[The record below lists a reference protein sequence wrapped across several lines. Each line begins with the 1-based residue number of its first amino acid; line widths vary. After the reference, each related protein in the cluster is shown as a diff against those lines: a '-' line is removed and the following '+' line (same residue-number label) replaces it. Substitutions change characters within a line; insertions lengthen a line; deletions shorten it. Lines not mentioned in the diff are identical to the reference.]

1 MKREDIKKFFPDA
14 TEEQL
19 KGLLDINTADIG
31 KAKGELEA
39 VKADLEKANGTLKE
53 YETTIAD
60 MKKSAEGNEDFKK
73 KFEELEQRIADEK
86 AEAEKKAK
94 EEAEEAEYSN
104 RFKTVVG
111 EQKWRDALTEKAVYA
126 EFKTALQD
134 ETNKGKGDKDILAAL
149 TQDKEYFAKD
159 PARVPAFSR
168 GTGFAGGEVDDAAER
183 QWAYPPRRTKEN
195 RKENETWRTALHFSK
210 NTLTCWT
217 RSIRMRPLPL
227 RWTAI

>member
-1 MKREDIKKFFPDA
+1 MKREDIKKIFPDA

-31 KAKGELEA
+31 KAKGEFEA
-39 VKADLEKANGTLKE
+39 VKTELEKANGTLKE

-86 AEAEKKAK
+86 AAAERKAK

-168 GTGFAGGEVDDAAER
+168 GTGFAGGEVDDAAVR
-183 QWAYPPRRTKEN
+183 AAMGLSPK
-195 RKENETWRTALHFSK
+195 KD
-210 NTLTCWT
+210 
-217 RSIRMRPLPL
+217 
-227 RWTAI
+227 

>member
-1 MKREDIKKFFPDA
+1 MKREDIKKIFPDA

-31 KAKGELEA
+31 RAKGELET
-39 VKADLEKANGTLKE
+39 VRADLEKANGTLKE

-73 KFEELEQRIADEK
+73 KFEDLEQRIADEK

-134 ETNKGKGDKDILAAL
+134 EANKGKGDKDILAAL

-168 GTGFAGGEVDDAAER
+168 GTGFAGGEVDDAAVR
-183 QWAYPPRRTKEN
+183 AAMGLSPK
-195 RKENETWRTALHFSK
+195 KD
-210 NTLTCWT
+210 
-217 RSIRMRPLPL
+217 
-227 RWTAI
+227 

>member
-31 KAKGELEA
+31 KAKGELET
-39 VKADLEKANGTLKE
+39 VRADLEKANGTLKE

-73 KFEELEQRIADEK
+73 KFEDLEQRIADEK

-111 EQKWRDALTEKAVYA
+111 EQKWRDELTEKAVYA

-134 ETNKGKGDKDILAAL
+134 EANKGKGDKDILAAL

-168 GTGFAGGEVDDAAER
+168 GTGFAGGEVDDAAVR
-183 QWAYPPRRTKEN
+183 AAMGLSPK
-195 RKENETWRTALHFSK
+195 KD
-210 NTLTCWT
+210 
-217 RSIRMRPLPL
+217 
-227 RWTAI
+227 

>member
-31 KAKGELEA
+31 KAKGELET
-39 VKADLEKANGTLKE
+39 VKANLEKANGTLKE

-73 KFEELEQRIADEK
+73 KFEDLEQRIADEK

-111 EQKWRDALTEKAVYA
+111 EQKWRDELTEKAVYA

-134 ETNKGKGDKDILAAL
+134 EANKGKGDKDILETL
-149 TQDKEYFAKD
+149 TKD
-159 PARVPAFSR
+159 RNYWENPNQPANMAGM
-168 GTGFAGGEVDDAAER
+168 GTNVNTNSANPFNFHFAGVRAKE
-183 QWAYPPRRTKEN
+183 TK
-195 RKENETWRTALHFSK
+195 
-210 NTLTCWT
+210 
-217 RSIRMRPLPL
+217 
-227 RWTAI
+227 

>member
-1 MKREDIKKFFPDA
+1 MKREDIKKIFPDA

-31 KAKGELEA
+31 KAKGELET
-39 VKADLEKANGTLKE
+39 VRADLEKANGTLKE
-53 YETTIAD
+53 YEATIAD

-73 KFEELEQRIADEK
+73 KFEDLEQRIADEK

-134 ETNKGKGDKDILAAL
+134 EANKGKGDKDILAAL

-168 GTGFAGGEVDDAAER
+168 GTGFAGGEVDDAAVR
-183 QWAYPPRRTKEN
+183 AAMGLSPK
-195 RKENETWRTALHFSK
+195 KD
-210 NTLTCWT
+210 
-217 RSIRMRPLPL
+217 
-227 RWTAI
+227 

>member
-1 MKREDIKKFFPDA
+1 MKREDIKKIFPDA

-60 MKKSAEGNEDFKK
+60 LKKSAEGNEDFKK

-111 EQKWRDALTEKAVYA
+111 EQKWRDELTEKAVYA

-134 ETNKGKGDKDILAAL
+134 EANKGKGDKDILAAL

-168 GTGFAGGEVDDAAER
+168 GTGFAGGEVDDAAVR
-183 QWAYPPRRTKEN
+183 AAMGLSPK
-195 RKENETWRTALHFSK
+195 KD
-210 NTLTCWT
+210 
-217 RSIRMRPLPL
+217 
-227 RWTAI
+227 

>member
-31 KAKGELEA
+31 KAKGELET
-39 VKADLEKANGTLKE
+39 VKANLEKANGTLKE

-60 MKKSAEGNEDFKK
+60 LKKSAEGNEDFKK

-134 ETNKGKGDKDILAAL
+134 EANKGKGDKDILAAL

-159 PARVPAFSR
+159 PAKIPAFSR
-168 GTGFAGGEVDDAAER
+168 GTGFAGGEVDDAAVR
-183 QWAYPPRRTKEN
+183 AAMGLSPK
-195 RKENETWRTALHFSK
+195 KD
-210 NTLTCWT
+210 
-217 RSIRMRPLPL
+217 
-227 RWTAI
+227 

>member
-1 MKREDIKKFFPDA
+1 MKREDIKKIFPDA

-31 KAKGELEA
+31 KAKGELET

-60 MKKSAEGNEDFKK
+60 LKKSAECNEDFKK
-73 KFEELEQRIADEK
+73 KFEDLEQRIADEK

-111 EQKWRDALTEKAVYA
+111 EQKWRDELTEKAVYA

-134 ETNKGKGDKDILAAL
+134 EANKGKGDKDILAAL

-168 GTGFAGGEVDDAAER
+168 GTGFAGGGVDDAAVR
-183 QWAYPPRRTKEN
+183 AAMGLSPK
-195 RKENETWRTALHFSK
+195 KD
-210 NTLTCWT
+210 
-217 RSIRMRPLPL
+217 
-227 RWTAI
+227 

>member
-31 KAKGELEA
+31 RAKGELET

-60 MKKSAEGNEDFKK
+60 LKKSAEGNEDFKK
-73 KFEELEQRIADEK
+73 KFEDLEQRIADEK
-86 AEAEKKAK
+86 AEEEKKAK
-94 EEAEEAEYSN
+94 AEAEEAEYSN

-111 EQKWRDALTEKAVYA
+111 EQKWRDELTEKAVYA

-134 ETNKGKGDKDILAAL
+134 EANKGKGDKDILAAL
-149 TQDKEYFAKD
+149 TQDRNYWENPNQ
-159 PARVPAFSR
+159 PANMAGM
-168 GTGFAGGEVDDAAER
+168 GTNVNTNSANPFNFHFAGVRAKE
-183 QWAYPPRRTKEN
+183 TK
-195 RKENETWRTALHFSK
+195 
-210 NTLTCWT
+210 
-217 RSIRMRPLPL
+217 
-227 RWTAI
+227 

>member
-1 MKREDIKKFFPDA
+1 MKREDIKKIFPDA

-39 VKADLEKANGTLKE
+39 VKVDLEKANGTLRE

-94 EEAEEAEYSN
+94 EEAEEAEYAN

-134 ETNKGKGDKDILAAL
+134 EANKGKGDKDILAAL

-159 PARVPAFSR
+159 PARVPAFSK
-168 GTGFAGGEVDDAAER
+168 GTGFAGGGVDDAAVR
-183 QWAYPPRRTKEN
+183 AAMGLSPK
-195 RKENETWRTALHFSK
+195 KD
-210 NTLTCWT
+210 
-217 RSIRMRPLPL
+217 
-227 RWTAI
+227 

>member
-1 MKREDIKKFFPDA
+1 MKREDIKKIFPDA

-39 VKADLEKANGTLKE
+39 VKADLEKANGTLRE

-60 MKKSAEGNEDFKK
+60 LKKSAEGNEDFKK

-94 EEAEEAEYSN
+94 AEAEEAEYSN

-168 GTGFAGGEVDDAAER
+168 GTGFAGGEVDDAAVR
-183 QWAYPPRRTKEN
+183 AAMGLSLK
-195 RKENETWRTALHFSK
+195 KD
-210 NTLTCWT
+210 
-217 RSIRMRPLPL
+217 
-227 RWTAI
+227 

>member
-31 KAKGELEA
+31 KAKGELET
-39 VKADLEKANGTLKE
+39 VKADLEKANGTLNE

-60 MKKSAEGNEDFKK
+60 LKKSAEGNEDFKK
-73 KFEELEQRIADEK
+73 KFENLEQRIADEK

-134 ETNKGKGDKDILAAL
+134 EANKGKGDKDILAAL

-168 GTGFAGGEVDDAAER
+168 GTGFAGGEVDDAAVR
-183 QWAYPPRRTKEN
+183 AAMGLSPK
-195 RKENETWRTALHFSK
+195 KD
-210 NTLTCWT
+210 
-217 RSIRMRPLPL
+217 
-227 RWTAI
+227 

>member
-31 KAKGELEA
+31 KAKGELETVRA
-39 VKADLEKANGTLKE
+39 ELEKANSTLKE

-60 MKKSAEGNEDFKK
+60 LKKSAEGNEDFKK
-73 KFEELEQRIADEK
+73 KFEDLEQRIADEK

-94 EEAEEAEYSN
+94 AEAEEAEYSN

-111 EQKWRDALTEKAVYA
+111 GQKWRDELTEKAVYA

-134 ETNKGKGDKDILAAL
+134 EANKGKGDKDILAAL
-149 TQDKEYFAKD
+149 TQDKEYFVKD
-159 PARVPAFSR
+159 PARVPAFSK
-168 GTGFAGGEVDDAAER
+168 GTGFAGGGACGEKGNGYQQSFSCDGKN
-183 QWAYPPRRTKEN
+183 RR
-195 RKENETWRTALHFSK
+195 LHGAGYWCG
-210 NTLTCWT
+210 LV
-217 RSIRMRPLPL
+217 
-227 RWTAI
+227 

>member
-14 TEEQL
+14 TEAQL

-31 KAKGELEA
+31 KAKGEFEA
-39 VKADLEKANGTLKE
+39 VKTELEKANGTLKE

-73 KFEELEQRIADEK
+73 KFEDLEQRIADEK
-86 AEAEKKAK
+86 SEAEKKAK

-111 EQKWRDALTEKAVYA
+111 EQKWRDELTEKAVYA

-134 ETNKGKGDKDILAAL
+134 EANKGKGDKDILETL
-149 TQDKEYFAKD
+149 TKD
-159 PARVPAFSR
+159 RNYWENPNQPANMAGM
-168 GTGFAGGEVDDAAER
+168 GTNVNTNSANPFNFHFAGVRAKE
-183 QWAYPPRRTKEN
+183 TK
-195 RKENETWRTALHFSK
+195 
-210 NTLTCWT
+210 
-217 RSIRMRPLPL
+217 
-227 RWTAI
+227 

>member
-31 KAKGELEA
+31 KAKGEFEA
-39 VKADLEKANGTLKE
+39 VKTDLEKANGTLKE

-60 MKKSAEGNEDFKK
+60 LKKSAEGNEDFKK
-73 KFEELEQRIADEK
+73 KFEDLEQRIADEK
-86 AEAEKKAK
+86 TEAEKKAK

-134 ETNKGKGDKDILAAL
+134 EANKGKGDKDILAAL

-159 PARVPAFSR
+159 PAKIPAFSR
-168 GTGFAGGEVDDAAER
+168 GTGFAGGEVDDAAVR
-183 QWAYPPRRTKEN
+183 AAMGLSPK
-195 RKENETWRTALHFSK
+195 KD
-210 NTLTCWT
+210 
-217 RSIRMRPLPL
+217 
-227 RWTAI
+227 

>member
-31 KAKGELEA
+31 KAKGEFEA
-39 VKADLEKANGTLKE
+39 VKTDLEKANGTLKE

-134 ETNKGKGDKDILAAL
+134 EANKGKGDKDVLAAL

-168 GTGFAGGEVDDAAER
+168 GTGFAGGEVDDAAVR
-183 QWAYPPRRTKEN
+183 AAMGLSPK
-195 RKENETWRTALHFSK
+195 KD
-210 NTLTCWT
+210 
-217 RSIRMRPLPL
+217 
-227 RWTAI
+227 

>member
-1 MKREDIKKFFPDA
+1 MKREDIKKIFPDA

-31 KAKGELEA
+31 KAKGELET
-39 VKADLEKANGTLKE
+39 VRADLEKANGTLKE

-60 MKKSAEGNEDFKK
+60 LKKSAEGNEDFKK
-73 KFEELEQRIADEK
+73 KFEDLEQRIADEK

-134 ETNKGKGDKDILAAL
+134 EANKGKGDKDILAAL

-159 PARVPAFSR
+159 PARVPVFSR
-168 GTGFAGGEVDDAAER
+168 GTGFAGGAADDAAVR
-183 QWAYPPRRTKEN
+183 AAMGLSPKKE
-195 RKENETWRTALHFSK
+195 
-210 NTLTCWT
+210 
-217 RSIRMRPLPL
+217 
-227 RWTAI
+227 

>member
-31 KAKGELEA
+31 RAKGELET
-39 VKADLEKANGTLKE
+39 VKEDLEKANGTLRE

-73 KFEELEQRIADEK
+73 KFEDLEQRIADEK
-86 AEAEKKAK
+86 AETEKKAK
-94 EEAEEAEYSN
+94 AEAEEAEYSN

-111 EQKWRDALTEKAVYA
+111 EQKWRDELTEKAVYA

-134 ETNKGKGDKDILAAL
+134 EVNKGKGDKDILETL
-149 TQDKEYFAKD
+149 TKD
-159 PARVPAFSR
+159 RNYWENPNQPADMAGM
-168 GTGFAGGEVDDAAER
+168 GTNVNTNSANPFNFHFAGVRAKE
-183 QWAYPPRRTKEN
+183 TK
-195 RKENETWRTALHFSK
+195 
-210 NTLTCWT
+210 
-217 RSIRMRPLPL
+217 
-227 RWTAI
+227 

>member
-1 MKREDIKKFFPDA
+1 MKREDIKKIFPDA

-39 VKADLEKANGTLKE
+39 VKVDLEKANGTLKE

-73 KFEELEQRIADEK
+73 KFEDLEQRIADEK
-86 AEAEKKAK
+86 AEAERKAK
-94 EEAEEAEYSN
+94 EEAEEAEYSS

-134 ETNKGKGDKDILAAL
+134 EANKGKGDKDILAAL

-168 GTGFAGGEVDDAAER
+168 GTGFAGGEVDDAAVR
-183 QWAYPPRRTKEN
+183 AAMGLSPK
-195 RKENETWRTALHFSK
+195 KD
-210 NTLTCWT
+210 
-217 RSIRMRPLPL
+217 
-227 RWTAI
+227 

>member
-31 KAKGELEA
+31 RAKGELET
-39 VKADLEKANGTLKE
+39 VRADLEKANGTLKE

-60 MKKSAEGNEDFKK
+60 LKKSAEGNEDFKK
-73 KFEELEQRIADEK
+73 KFEDLEQRIADEK

-134 ETNKGKGDKDILAAL
+134 EANKGKGDKDVLAAL

-168 GTGFAGGEVDDAAER
+168 GTGFAGGEVDDAAVR
-183 QWAYPPRRTKEN
+183 AAMGLSPK
-195 RKENETWRTALHFSK
+195 KD
-210 NTLTCWT
+210 
-217 RSIRMRPLPL
+217 
-227 RWTAI
+227 

>member
-1 MKREDIKKFFPDA
+1 MKREDIKKIFPDA

-31 KAKGELEA
+31 RAKGELET
-39 VKADLEKANGTLKE
+39 VKADLEKANGTLRE

-60 MKKSAEGNEDFKK
+60 LKKSAECNEDFKK
-73 KFEELEQRIADEK
+73 KFEELEQWIADEK
-86 AEAEKKAK
+86 AEA
-94 EEAEEAEYSN
+94 EAEEAEYSN

-134 ETNKGKGDKDILAAL
+134 EANKGKGDKDILAAL

-168 GTGFAGGEVDDAAER
+168 GTGFAGGEVDDAAVR
-183 QWAYPPRRTKEN
+183 AAMGLSPK
-195 RKENETWRTALHFSK
+195 KD
-210 NTLTCWT
+210 
-217 RSIRMRPLPL
+217 
-227 RWTAI
+227 

>member
-1 MKREDIKKFFPDA
+1 MKREDIKKLFPDA

-19 KGLLDINTADIG
+19 KGLLDINTTDIG

-39 VKADLEKANGTLKE
+39 VKVDLEKANGTLKE

-168 GTGFAGGEVDDAAER
+168 GTGFAGGEVDDAAVR
-183 QWAYPPRRTKEN
+183 AAMGLSPK
-195 RKENETWRTALHFSK
+195 KD
-210 NTLTCWT
+210 
-217 RSIRMRPLPL
+217 
-227 RWTAI
+227 

>member
-1 MKREDIKKFFPDA
+1 MKREDIKKIFPDA

-60 MKKSAEGNEDFKK
+60 LKKSAEGNEDFKK

-94 EEAEEAEYSN
+94 AEAEEAEYSN

-168 GTGFAGGEVDDAAER
+168 GTGFAGGEVDDAAVR
-183 QWAYPPRRTKEN
+183 AAMGLSPK
-195 RKENETWRTALHFSK
+195 KD
-210 NTLTCWT
+210 
-217 RSIRMRPLPL
+217 
-227 RWTAI
+227 

>member
-1 MKREDIKKFFPDA
+1 MKREDIKKIFPDA

-31 KAKGELEA
+31 KAKGELET
-39 VKADLEKANGTLKE
+39 VRADLEKANGTLKE

-60 MKKSAEGNEDFKK
+60 LKKSAEGNEDFKK

-94 EEAEEAEYSN
+94 AEAEEAEYSN

-134 ETNKGKGDKDILAAL
+134 EANKGKGDKDVLAAL

-168 GTGFAGGEVDDAAER
+168 GTGFAGGEVDDAAVR
-183 QWAYPPRRTKEN
+183 AAMGLSPK
-195 RKENETWRTALHFSK
+195 KD
-210 NTLTCWT
+210 
-217 RSIRMRPLPL
+217 
-227 RWTAI
+227 

>member
-31 KAKGELEA
+31 RAKGELET
-39 VKADLEKANGTLKE
+39 VKADLEKANGTLRE

-73 KFEELEQRIADEK
+73 KFEDLEQRIADEK
-86 AEAEKKAK
+86 AETEKKAK
-94 EEAEEAEYSN
+94 AEAEEAEYSN

-168 GTGFAGGEVDDAAER
+168 GTGFAGGEVDDAAVR
-183 QWAYPPRRTKEN
+183 AAMGLSPK
-195 RKENETWRTALHFSK
+195 KD
-210 NTLTCWT
+210 
-217 RSIRMRPLPL
+217 
-227 RWTAI
+227 

>member
-31 KAKGELEA
+31 RAKGELET

-60 MKKSAEGNEDFKK
+60 LKKSAEGNEDFKK
-73 KFEELEQRIADEK
+73 KFEDLEQRIADEK

-111 EQKWRDALTEKAVYA
+111 EQKWRDELTEKAVYA

-134 ETNKGKGDKDILAAL
+134 EANKGKGDKDILETL
-149 TQDKEYFAKD
+149 TKD
-159 PARVPAFSR
+159 RNYWENPNQPANMAGM
-168 GTGFAGGEVDDAAER
+168 GTNVNTNGANPFNFHFAGVRAKE
-183 QWAYPPRRTKEN
+183 TK
-195 RKENETWRTALHFSK
+195 
-210 NTLTCWT
+210 
-217 RSIRMRPLPL
+217 
-227 RWTAI
+227 

>member
-1 MKREDIKKFFPDA
+1 MKREDIKKIFPDA

-31 KAKGELEA
+31 KAKGEFEA
-39 VKADLEKANGTLKE
+39 VKTDLEKVNGTLKE

-60 MKKSAEGNEDFKK
+60 LKKSAEGNEDFKK

-94 EEAEEAEYSN
+94 EEAEEAEYAN

-134 ETNKGKGDKDILAAL
+134 EANKGKGDKDVLAAL

-168 GTGFAGGEVDDAAER
+168 GTGFAGGEVDDAAVR
-183 QWAYPPRRTKEN
+183 AAMGLSPK
-195 RKENETWRTALHFSK
+195 KD
-210 NTLTCWT
+210 
-217 RSIRMRPLPL
+217 
-227 RWTAI
+227 

>member
-1 MKREDIKKFFPDA
+1 MKREDIKKIFPDA

-39 VKADLEKANGTLKE
+39 VKVDLEKANGTLRE

-73 KFEELEQRIADEK
+73 KFEDLEQRIADEK

-94 EEAEEAEYSN
+94 EEAEEAEYAN

-134 ETNKGKGDKDILAAL
+134 EANKGKGDKDILAAL

-159 PARVPAFSR
+159 PARVPAFSK
-168 GTGFAGGEVDDAAER
+168 GTGFAGGEVDDAAVR
-183 QWAYPPRRTKEN
+183 AAMGLSPKKE
-195 RKENETWRTALHFSK
+195 
-210 NTLTCWT
+210 
-217 RSIRMRPLPL
+217 
-227 RWTAI
+227 

>member
-1 MKREDIKKFFPDA
+1 MKREDIKKIFPDA

-31 KAKGELEA
+31 KAKGELET

-60 MKKSAEGNEDFKK
+60 LKKSAECNEDFKK
-73 KFEELEQRIADEK
+73 KFEDLEQRIADEK

-111 EQKWRDALTEKAVYA
+111 EQKWRDELTEKAVYA

-134 ETNKGKGDKDILAAL
+134 EANKGKGDKDILAAL

-168 GTGFAGGEVDDAAER
+168 GTGFAGGEVDDAAVR
-183 QWAYPPRRTKEN
+183 GV
-195 RKENETWRTALHFSK
+195 HFG
-210 NTLTCWT
+210 LFVD
-217 RSIRMRPLPL
+217 
-227 RWTAI
+227 

>member
-60 MKKSAEGNEDFKK
+60 LKKSAEGNEDFKK
-73 KFEELEQRIADEK
+73 KFEDLEQRIADEK

-94 EEAEEAEYSN
+94 AEAEEAEYSN

-111 EQKWRDALTEKAVYA
+111 EQKWRDELTEKAVYA

-134 ETNKGKGDKDILAAL
+134 EANKGKGDKDILETL
-149 TQDKEYFAKD
+149 TKD
-159 PARVPAFSR
+159 RNYWENPNQPANMAGM
-168 GTGFAGGEVDDAAER
+168 GTNVNTNSANPFNFHFAGVRAKE
-183 QWAYPPRRTKEN
+183 TK
-195 RKENETWRTALHFSK
+195 
-210 NTLTCWT
+210 
-217 RSIRMRPLPL
+217 
-227 RWTAI
+227 

>member
-1 MKREDIKKFFPDA
+1 MKREDIKKIFPDA

-31 KAKGELEA
+31 KAKGELET

-60 MKKSAEGNEDFKK
+60 LKKSAEGNEDFK
-73 KFEELEQRIADEK
+73 QRIAVEK

-111 EQKWRDALTEKAVYA
+111 EQKWRDELTEKAVYA

-134 ETNKGKGDKDILAAL
+134 EANKGKGDKDILTAL

-168 GTGFAGGEVDDAAER
+168 GTGFAGGEVDDAAVR
-183 QWAYPPRRTKEN
+183 AAMGLSPK
-195 RKENETWRTALHFSK
+195 KD
-210 NTLTCWT
+210 
-217 RSIRMRPLPL
+217 
-227 RWTAI
+227 

>member
-1 MKREDIKKFFPDA
+1 MKREDIKKIFPDA

-31 KAKGELEA
+31 KAKGELET
-39 VKADLEKANGTLKE
+39 VKADLEKANGTLRE

-134 ETNKGKGDKDILAAL
+134 EANKGKGDKDILAAL

-168 GTGFAGGEVDDAAER
+168 GTGFAGGEVDDAAVR
-183 QWAYPPRRTKEN
+183 AAMGLSPK
-195 RKENETWRTALHFSK
+195 KD
-210 NTLTCWT
+210 
-217 RSIRMRPLPL
+217 
-227 RWTAI
+227 

>member
-126 EFKTALQD
+126 EIKTALQD

-168 GTGFAGGEVDDAAER
+168 GTGFAGGEVDDAAVR
-183 QWAYPPRRTKEN
+183 AAMGLSPK
-195 RKENETWRTALHFSK
+195 KD
-210 NTLTCWT
+210 
-217 RSIRMRPLPL
+217 
-227 RWTAI
+227 

>member
-31 KAKGELEA
+31 KAKGEFEA
-39 VKADLEKANGTLKE
+39 VKTDLEKANRTLKE

-60 MKKSAEGNEDFKK
+60 LKKSAEGNEDFKK
-73 KFEELEQRIADEK
+73 KFEDLEQRIADEK

-134 ETNKGKGDKDILAAL
+134 EANKGKGDKDVLAAL

-168 GTGFAGGEVDDAAER
+168 GTGFAGGEVDDAAVR
-183 QWAYPPRRTKEN
+183 AAMGLSPK
-195 RKENETWRTALHFSK
+195 KD
-210 NTLTCWT
+210 
-217 RSIRMRPLPL
+217 
-227 RWTAI
+227 

>member
-1 MKREDIKKFFPDA
+1 MKREDIKKIFPDA

-39 VKADLEKANGTLKE
+39 VKANLEKANGTLKE

-60 MKKSAEGNEDFKK
+60 LKKSAEGNEDFKK
-73 KFEELEQRIADEK
+73 KFEDLEQRIADEK

-111 EQKWRDALTEKAVYA
+111 EQKWRDELTEKAVYA

-134 ETNKGKGDKDILAAL
+134 EANKGKGDKDILAAL

-168 GTGFAGGEVDDAAER
+168 GTGFAGGEVDDAAVR
-183 QWAYPPRRTKEN
+183 AAMGLSPKKE
-195 RKENETWRTALHFSK
+195 
-210 NTLTCWT
+210 
-217 RSIRMRPLPL
+217 
-227 RWTAI
+227 